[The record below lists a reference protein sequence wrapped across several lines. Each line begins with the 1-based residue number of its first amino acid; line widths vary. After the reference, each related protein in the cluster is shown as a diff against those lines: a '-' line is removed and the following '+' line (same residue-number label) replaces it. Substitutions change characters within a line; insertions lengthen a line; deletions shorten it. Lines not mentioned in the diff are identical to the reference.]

1 MVLASSSS
9 SSKAIFAFQRPSSV
23 FLLLFLTAVFLLSL
37 ANPAMIPVLGV
48 ALTDRDD
55 DDDVIIIIGIPLFLC
70 VCFCVTYK

>member
-37 ANPAMIPVLGV
+37 ADPAMIPVLGV

-55 DDDVIIIIGIPLFLC
+55 DDVIIIGMLSIGM
-70 VCFCVTYK
+70 

>member
-37 ANPAMIPVLGV
+37 ADPAMIPVLGV

-55 DDDVIIIIGIPLFLC
+55 DDVIIIIIGMLSFGM
-70 VCFCVTYK
+70 

>member
-1 MVLASSSS
+1 MVLASSSSS

-55 DDDVIIIIGIPLFLC
+55 DDDVIIIIIIIGMLSIGM
-70 VCFCVTYK
+70 

>member
-1 MVLASSSS
+1 MLLASSSS

-37 ANPAMIPVLGV
+37 ADPAMIPVLGV

-55 DDDVIIIIGIPLFLC
+55 DDVIIIIIGMLSIGM
-70 VCFCVTYK
+70 

>member
-1 MVLASSSS
+1 VVLASSSS

-37 ANPAMIPVLGV
+37 ADPAMIPVLGV

-55 DDDVIIIIGIPLFLC
+55 DDVIIIIIGMLSIGM
-70 VCFCVTYK
+70 

>member
-37 ANPAMIPVLGV
+37 ADPAMIPVLGV

-55 DDDVIIIIGIPLFLC
+55 DDVIIIIIIIGMLSIGM
-70 VCFCVTYK
+70 

>member
-37 ANPAMIPVLGV
+37 ADPAMIPVLGV

-55 DDDVIIIIGIPLFLC
+55 DDVIIIIIGMLSIGM
-70 VCFCVTYK
+70 